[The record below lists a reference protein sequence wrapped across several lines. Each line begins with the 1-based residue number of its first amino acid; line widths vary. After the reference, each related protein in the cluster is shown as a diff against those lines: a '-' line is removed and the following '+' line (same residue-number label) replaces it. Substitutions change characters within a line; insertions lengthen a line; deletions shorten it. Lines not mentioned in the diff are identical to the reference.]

1 MSLEIHILGCGSALP
16 TGRHLPSSQ
25 AIINRG
31 KVFLIDCGEGTQL
44 QLRKHKIAFSN
55 ISGIFISHLHG
66 DHCLGLIGLISTLG
80 ILGRRGSLTVY
91 APKGAEKLF
100 REQLNFYCNDLS
112 YEVVF
117 VEFDSEISE
126 IIYQDKGIVI
136 STIPLNHSVDCCGF
150 LFEEV
155 RADRHIVREMVD
167 FYRVP
172 IYKINSIKKGDDFIT
187 DDGEVIPNARL
198 TKPSE
203 QPKKYAYCSDTAFYP
218 GIVQQINEVDL
229 LYHEATFDEKFK
241 ARAEITK
248 HSTAKQA
255 AEIARMAKVKQLLI
269 GHFSARYKDETVL
282 LAEAKEVFE
291 NTVLAKEGLC
301 MKL

>member
-1 MSLEIHILGCGSALP
+1 MGLDIHILGCGSALP

-80 ILGRRGSLTVY
+80 MLGRRSSLTVY

-100 REQLNFYCNDLS
+100 REQLNFYCSDLS

-117 VEFDSEISE
+117 VEFGSKESEK
-126 IIYQDKGIVI
+126 IYEDKGVTI

-150 LFEEV
+150 LFEEA
-155 RADRHIVREMVD
+155 RAGNHIIREMID

-172 IYKINSIKKGDDFIT
+172 IYKINSLKMGEDFVT
-187 DDGEVIPNARL
+187 DEGEVIPNSRL

-203 QPKKYAYCSDTAFYP
+203 QPKRYAYCSDTAFYP
-218 GIVQQINEVDL
+218 SIVEQITEVDL

-241 ARAEITK
+241 ARAEMTK

-255 AEIARMAKVKQLLI
+255 AEIARLARVKQLVI
-269 GHFSARYKDETVL
+269 GHFSARYKDETIL
-282 LAEAKEVFE
+282 LEEAKEVFE

-301 MKL
+301 VKL